1 MARCKNH
8 TNQRR
13 CFTISLPLSVSLSS
27 VGTAA
32 CARTMPSAIC
42 HCPSPYRSQC
52 QSQWLLHPLRNG
64 HTQSVTV
71 TVHIKPM
78 IVVVMYCVIS
88 WLCKKQRKKKKR
100 RRRRGDYYLFVS
112 FCLRNDDDDDGK
124 EQNLLHAHWSSS
136 LSRALL
142 LRCRCGC
149 CCLCSLLSRSR
160 CRCQRQRRRSV
171 PAQCMSKSLGQA

>member
-1 MARCKNH
+1 MMARCKNH

-13 CFTISLPLSVSLSS
+13 CFTISFLLSVSLSS

-52 QSQWLLHPLRNG
+52 QSQCLLHPLRNG

-78 IVVVMYCVIS
+78 IVVIVYCVIS
-88 WLCKKQRKKKKR
+88 WLCKKKRKKK
-100 RRRRGDYYLFVS
+100 RGGGEVIIICLFPFVCATTTTTAKS
-112 FCLRNDDDDDGK
+112 KIYCTHID
-124 EQNLLHAHWSSS
+124 
-136 LSRALL
+136 L
-142 LRCRCGC
+142 LRCRA
-149 CCLCSLLSRSR
+149 R
-160 CRCQRQRRRSV
+160 CYCAAAAAAAACALFCHEV
-171 PAQCMSKSLGQA
+171 DADANANADAQCPPNACPSR